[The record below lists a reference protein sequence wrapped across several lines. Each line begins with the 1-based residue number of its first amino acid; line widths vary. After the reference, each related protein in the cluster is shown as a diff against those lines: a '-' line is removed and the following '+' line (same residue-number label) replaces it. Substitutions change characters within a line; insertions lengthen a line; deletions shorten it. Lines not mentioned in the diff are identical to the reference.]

1 MNRLHTALLFLII
14 FVTPI
19 AASVLDDLSFE
30 FVKVADKVSPAVV
43 TIRAEK
49 VVRRPDIF
57 SGWEYDF
64 FGFRL
69 PQGRDMEFK
78 TDVLGSGVLIED
90 GYILTN
96 NHVVENVEEITVHL
110 TNRHEYKAEIIG
122 RDPKS
127 DIAVLRIDGNNLPE
141 AKLGDSDKLQVGQ
154 WVLAIGNPFSDQLY
168 STVTHG
174 IISAL
179 GRSRVGLVDYEDFI
193 QTDAAINPGNSGGA
207 LVNLEGEVIGINSA
221 IASRSGGSQG
231 VGFAI
236 PVNLAKRVM
245 KDLIE
250 NGRVIRGYLGVQIQE
265 VDYEIARSL
274 GLKEVAGALIADV
287 VEDTPADKAGLKT
300 GDLVLKVDGK
310 KIHTS
315 SELRNTISARRPG
328 DKVTLMLVR
337 DGKEKYIDVTLEELP
352 ENLNQAMESRTV
364 QDGPG
369 FSVQD
374 LDKNL
379 AARYG
384 IKKDEGVIITE
395 VQPGSEA
402 AKKGLRPGDIII
414 RVGDEEISS
423 VREFDKAFEKYDKGD
438 TVLLLVQ
445 RKNLK
450 LFVAL
455 TIQ

>member
-1 MNRLHTALLFLII
+1 M
-14 FVTPI
+14 TPI
-19 AASVLDDLSFE
+19 AASVLDDLSSE
-30 FVKVADKVSPAVV
+30 FVNVADKVSPAVV

-49 VVRRPDIF
+49 VIRRPDIF
-57 SGWEYDF
+57 GGWEYDF

-69 PQGRDMEFK
+69 PQGREMEFK
-78 TDVLGSGVLIED
+78 TNVLGSGVLIED

-127 DIAVLRIDGNNLPE
+127 DIAVLLIDGKDLPE

-221 IASRSGGSQG
+221 IASHSGGSQG

-236 PVNLAKRVM
+236 PINLAKRVM

-265 VDYEIARSL
+265 IDYEIAKSL

-300 GDLVLKVDGK
+300 GDVVLKVDGK

-315 SELRNTISARRPG
+315 SELRNTISAHRPG
-328 DKVTLMLVR
+328 DKVTLMLLR
-337 DGKEKYIDVTLEELP
+337 GGKEKNIDVILEELP
-352 ENLNQAMESRTV
+352 ENLNQAMESKTV

-384 IKKDEGVIITE
+384 IKKDEGVVITE

-402 AKKGLRPGDIII
+402 AKKGLRPGDIILQ
-414 RVGDEEISS
+414 VGDKEISS
-423 VREFDKAFEKYDKGD
+423 VREFDKVFEKYEKGD
-438 TVLLLVQ
+438 TVLLFIQ

>member
-1 MNRLHTALLFLII
+1 
-14 FVTPI
+14 
-19 AASVLDDLSFE
+19 
-30 FVKVADKVSPAVV
+30 VK
-43 TIRAEK
+43 I
-49 VVRRPDIF
+49 
-57 SGWEYDF
+57 GEYA
-64 FGFRL
+64 
-69 PQGRDMEFK
+69 
-78 TDVLGSGVLIED
+78 I
-90 GYILTN
+90 
-96 NHVVENVEEITVHL
+96 
-110 TNRHEYKAEIIG
+110 
-122 RDPKS
+122 
-127 DIAVLRIDGNNLPE
+127 
-141 AKLGDSDKLQVGQ
+141 
-154 WVLAIGNPFSDQLY
+154 AIGSPLGFANS
-168 STVTHG
+168 VTMG
-174 IISAL
+174 VVS
-179 GRSRVGLVDYEDFI
+179 GLQREIPVPAAQGGQSLIDLI

-221 IASRSGGSQG
+221 IASHSGGSQG

-236 PVNLAKRVM
+236 PINLAKRVM

-265 VDYEIARSL
+265 IDYEIAKSL

-300 GDLVLKVDGK
+300 GDVVLKVDGK

-315 SELRNTISARRPG
+315 SELRNTISAHRPG
-328 DKVTLMLVR
+328 DKVTLMLLR
-337 DGKEKYIDVTLEELP
+337 GGKEKNIDVILEELP
-352 ENLNQAMESRTV
+352 ENLNQAMESKTV

-384 IKKDEGVIITE
+384 IKKDEGVVITE

-402 AKKGLRPGDIII
+402 AKKGLRPGDIILQ
-414 RVGDEEISS
+414 VGDKEISS
-423 VREFDKAFEKYDKGD
+423 VREFDKVFEKYEKGD
-438 TVLLLVQ
+438 TVLLFIQ

>member
-1 MNRLHTALLFLII
+1 
-14 FVTPI
+14 
-19 AASVLDDLSFE
+19 
-30 FVKVADKVSPAVV
+30 
-43 TIRAEK
+43 
-49 VVRRPDIF
+49 
-57 SGWEYDF
+57 
-64 FGFRL
+64 
-69 PQGRDMEFK
+69 
-78 TDVLGSGVLIED
+78 
-90 GYILTN
+90 
-96 NHVVENVEEITVHL
+96 
-110 TNRHEYKAEIIG
+110 
-122 RDPKS
+122 
-127 DIAVLRIDGNNLPE
+127 
-141 AKLGDSDKLQVGQ
+141 
-154 WVLAIGNPFSDQLY
+154 
-168 STVTHG
+168 
-174 IISAL
+174 
-179 GRSRVGLVDYEDFI
+179 
-193 QTDAAINPGNSGGA
+193 
-207 LVNLEGEVIGINSA
+207 
-221 IASRSGGSQG
+221 
-231 VGFAI
+231 
-236 PVNLAKRVM
+236 M

-337 DGKEKYIDVTLEELP
+337 DGKEKNIDVTLEELP
-352 ENLNQAMESRTV
+352 ENLNQSMESRTV